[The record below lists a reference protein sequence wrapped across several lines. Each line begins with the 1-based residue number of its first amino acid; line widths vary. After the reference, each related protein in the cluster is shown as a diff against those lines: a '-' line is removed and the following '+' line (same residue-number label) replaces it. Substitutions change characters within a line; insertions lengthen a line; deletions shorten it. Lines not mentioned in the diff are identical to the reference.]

1 MYNNKREA
9 QKKEI
14 ITKNN
19 LFTINTNYNS
29 SEINKVMK
37 SSTNIFTHLSPLLT
51 ETLTSFSNPKINNN
65 LKTLISNNSRNKYF
79 QRNKNSMKLLKQK
92 SPINYLKTHS
102 NFHSIDNDIENE
114 YLLGPKNP
122 PSIFDKNN
130 LTSFYKISGDLKNS
144 NKSPEEKLLRDK
156 LFEKYEIKKNRYRNI
171 FKKNDNVYNLATQS
185 NFFHPK
191 GDNAHF
197 KIEIRYFKNFN
208 KATKTIDINKQLV
221 KRVNEMTN
229 FFLLQKYSQKI
240 ENNQMKK
247 YYEKK
252 MPKIHI
258 RVQTKKNKF
267 LKKSLDFEQLEND
280 EEKEKENENEK
291 KITTKKLRKK
301 KNEIFG
307 EKKVNSLGAIKLSYF
322 RKFAYN
328 GLIEPELIED
338 FPEIT
343 EHKEEKDLDD
353 KKKKELEK
361 IRKMNKLERHY
372 LSLKIV
378 KKINGFKPNSRVDFS
393 ITKFGNKIYLFGG
406 VSSKIYNEL
415 WTYNI
420 DTNKWDKIIY
430 DEKEEPI
437 PRKGHTSVIIKNTI
451 FIFGGETTKD
461 ATYEDLV
468 TYNIILNK
476 FYYPKISKKRKINQ
490 RKGHIMIGTN
500 QTFLIQGGID
510 LRTSTLENSAYIYN
524 IIDNYWERLDYR
536 GKPLP
541 YRAYHCCTMVS
552 SYINHTLS
560 AYTFY
565 SLPDDISDEVKSKI
579 RYEGIYIF
587 GGINEKKMYCNDLFI
602 LKTGNRPC
610 INIKPKISG
619 KPPEPR
625 IHAKM
630 LFIENYFFVIIHG
643 GIKINQTFCDNI
655 AVLNLENYN
664 WIKPIIDDEGGTEK
678 RLIGRTKHEIFFNN
692 DKLYILG
699 GLGDDNMLPLNFEI
713 VQFEVTGFFNNLLS
727 SEEDV

>member
-65 LKTLISNNSRNKYF
+65 LKTLISNNSRNRYF
-79 QRNKNSMKLLKQK
+79 QRNKNSMKLSKQK

-102 NFHSIDNDIENE
+102 NFYSIDNDIENE

-191 GDNAHF
+191 RDDAHF

-280 EEKEKENENEK
+280 EEKEKENENDK

>member
-1 MYNNKREA
+1 MYNNEREA

-14 ITKNN
+14 ISKNN

-102 NFHSIDNDIENE
+102 NFHSIDNDIDNE

-191 GDNAHF
+191 RDDAHF

-267 LKKSLDFEQLEND
+267 LKKSLDFEQIENN
-280 EEKEKENENEK
+280 EEKENENEK

-343 EHKEEKDLDD
+343 EQKEEKDLDD

-361 IRKMNKLERHY
+361 IRKMNKFERHY

-437 PRKGHTSVIIKNTI
+437 PRKGHTSVLIKNTI
-451 FIFGGETTKD
+451 FIFGGESTKD

-552 SYINHTLS
+552 SYMNHTLS

-655 AVLNLENYN
+655 VVLNLENYN
-664 WIKPIIDDEGGTEK
+664 WIKPIIDDEEGAEK

>member
-1 MYNNKREA
+1 MYNNES
-9 QKKEI
+9 QVTKKEI
-14 ITKNN
+14 TPQNN

-29 SEINKVMK
+29 TEINKVMK

-51 ETLTSFSNPKINNN
+51 ETLTSFSIHKNNES
-65 LKTLISNNSRNKYF
+65 LKTIIPNNSRNKYF
-79 QRNKNSMKLLKQK
+79 QRNKNAMKLSKPK
-92 SPINYLKTHS
+92 SNNYLKTQS
-102 NFHSIDNDIENE
+102 NFHSIDNDPE

-130 LTSFYKISGDLKNS
+130 LTSFYKMSGTLKNS

-156 LFEKYEIKKNRYRNI
+156 LFEKYEIKKNRYMHEL
-171 FKKNDNVYNLATQS
+171 KKNDNFYNLATQS
-185 NFFHPK
+185 NFFHPR
-191 GDNAHF
+191 GDNTHY
-197 KIEIRYFKNFN
+197 KIDIRYFKNFD

-229 FFLLQKYSQKI
+229 FFLLQKNSQKI
-240 ENNQMKK
+240 EKNQMKK

-252 MPKIHI
+252 MHKIHI
-258 RVQTKKNKF
+258 RVQTKKNNKF
-267 LKKSLDFEQLEND
+267 LKKSVDFEQVEHN
-280 EEKEKENENEK
+280 EEKENEK
-291 KITTKKLRKK
+291 KIHKKLKK
-301 KNEIFG
+301 KKDEIFG
-307 EKKVNSLGAIKLSYF
+307 EKKINSLGAIKLSYF

-338 FPEIT
+338 FPEII
-343 EHKEEKDLDD
+343 EKNEEKDVDD
-353 KKKKELEK
+353 KKKKEIEK
-361 IRKMNKLERHY
+361 MRKMSKLERHY

-378 KKINGFKPNSRVDFS
+378 KQINGFKPNSRVDFS
-393 ITKFGNKIYLFGG
+393 ITKFGNKIYLYGG

-415 WTYNI
+415 WTYDI

-430 DEKEEPI
+430 DEKEDPN

-451 FIFGGETTKD
+451 FIYGGESTKD

-510 LRTSTLENSAYIYN
+510 IRTSVLENSAYIYN
-524 IIDNYWERLDYR
+524 IYDNYWERLDYR

-541 YRAYHCCTMVS
+541 YRAYHCCTMVN
-552 SYINHTLS
+552 SYMNHTLS
-560 AYTFY
+560 TYTFY
-565 SLPDDISDEVKSKI
+565 SLPDDISDEVKSKV

-602 LKTGNRPC
+602 LKTGKRPC

-619 KPPEPR
+619 RPPEPR

-630 LFIENYFFVIIHG
+630 LFVENYFFVIIHG
-643 GIKINQTFCDNI
+643 GIRINQTFCDNI

-664 WIKPIIDDEGGTEK
+664 WIKPIIDDENGSEK
-678 RLIGRTKHEIFFNN
+678 RLIGRIKHEIFFNN

-699 GLGDDNMLPLNFEI
+699 GLGDENMLPLNFEI

-727 SEEDV
+727 SEEDL

>member
-1 MYNNKREA
+1 MYNNES
-9 QKKEI
+9 QVTKKEI
-14 ITKNN
+14 TPQNN

-29 SEINKVMK
+29 TEINKVMK

-51 ETLTSFSNPKINNN
+51 ETLTSFSIHKNNKS
-65 LKTLISNNSRNKYF
+65 LKSIIPNNSRNKFF
-79 QRNKNSMKLLKQK
+79 QRNKNAMKLSKPK
-92 SPINYLKTHS
+92 SINYLKTQS
-102 NFHSIDNDIENE
+102 NFHSIDNDPE

-130 LTSFYKISGDLKNS
+130 LTSFYKMSGTLKNS

-156 LFEKYEIKKNRYRNI
+156 LFEKYEIKKNRYMHEL
-171 FKKNDNVYNLATQS
+171 KKNDNFYNLATQS

-191 GDNAHF
+191 GDNTHY
-197 KIEIRYFKNFN
+197 KIDIRYFKNFD

-240 ENNQMKK
+240 EKNQMKK

-258 RVQTKKNKF
+258 RVQTKKTNKF
-267 LKKSLDFEQLEND
+267 LKKSVDFEQVEHN
-280 EEKEKENENEK
+280 EEKENEK
-291 KITTKKLRKK
+291 KIHKKLKK
-301 KNEIFG
+301 KKDEIFG
-307 EKKVNSLGAIKLSYF
+307 EKKINSLGAIKLSYF

-338 FPEIT
+338 FPEII
-343 EHKEEKDLDD
+343 EKNEEKDVDD
-353 KKKKELEK
+353 KKKKEIEK
-361 IRKMNKLERHY
+361 MRKMSKLERHY

-378 KKINGFKPNSRVDFS
+378 KQINGFKPNSRVDFS
-393 ITKFGNKIYLFGG
+393 ITKFGNKIYLYGG

-415 WTYNI
+415 WTYDI

-430 DEKEEPI
+430 DEKEDPT

-451 FIFGGETTKD
+451 FIYGGESSKDTTS
-461 ATYEDLV
+461 EDLV

-510 LRTSTLENSAYIYN
+510 IRTSVLENSAYIYN
-524 IIDNYWERLDYR
+524 IYDNYWERLDYR

-541 YRAYHCCTMVS
+541 YRAYHCCTMVN
-552 SYINHTLS
+552 SYMNHTLS
-560 AYTFY
+560 TYTFY
-565 SLPDDISDEVKSKI
+565 SLPDDISDEVKSKV
-579 RYEGIYIF
+579 RYEGVYIF
-587 GGINEKKMYCNDLFI
+587 GGINEKKIYCNDLFI
-602 LKTGNRPC
+602 LKTGKRPC

-619 KPPEPR
+619 RPPEPR

-630 LFIENYFFVIIHG
+630 LFVENYFFVIIHG
-643 GIKINQTFCDNI
+643 GIRINQTFCDNI

-664 WIKPIIDDEGGTEK
+664 WIKPIIDDENGSEK
-678 RLIGRTKHEIFFNN
+678 RLVGRIKHEIFFNN

-699 GLGDDNMLPLNFEI
+699 GLGDENMLPLNFEI

-727 SEEDV
+727 SEEDL

>member
-1 MYNNKREA
+1 MYNNEREA

-14 ITKNN
+14 ISKNN

-79 QRNKNSMKLLKQK
+79 QRNKNSMKLSKQK

-191 GDNAHF
+191 RDDAHF

-267 LKKSLDFEQLEND
+267 LKKSLDFEQIENN
-280 EEKEKENENEK
+280 EEKENENEK

-343 EHKEEKDLDD
+343 EQKEEKDLDD

-361 IRKMNKLERHY
+361 IRKMNKFERHY

-437 PRKGHTSVIIKNTI
+437 PRKGHTSVLIKNTI
-451 FIFGGETTKD
+451 FIFGGESTKD

-510 LRTSTLENSAYIYN
+510 LRTSTLVNSAYIYN

>member
-1 MYNNKREA
+1 MYNNEREA

-14 ITKNN
+14 ISKNN

-191 GDNAHF
+191 RDDAHF

-267 LKKSLDFEQLEND
+267 LKKSLDFEQIENN
-280 EEKEKENENEK
+280 EEKENENEK

-343 EHKEEKDLDD
+343 EQKEEKDLDD

-361 IRKMNKLERHY
+361 IRKMNKFERHY

-437 PRKGHTSVIIKNTI
+437 PRKGHTSVLIKNTI
-451 FIFGGETTKD
+451 FIFGGESTKD

-510 LRTSTLENSAYIYN
+510 IRTSTLENSAYIYN

-552 SYINHTLS
+552 SYMNHTLS

-664 WIKPIIDDEGGTEK
+664 WIKPIIDDEDGTEK

-727 SEEDV
+727 SEEDL

>member
-1 MYNNKREA
+1 MYNNEREA

-14 ITKNN
+14 ISKNN

-51 ETLTSFSNPKINNN
+51 ETLTSFFNPKINNN

-191 GDNAHF
+191 RDDAHF

-267 LKKSLDFEQLEND
+267 LKKSLDFEQIENN
-280 EEKEKENENEK
+280 EEKENENEK

-343 EHKEEKDLDD
+343 EQKEEKDLDD

-361 IRKMNKLERHY
+361 IRKMNKFERHY

-437 PRKGHTSVIIKNTI
+437 PRKGHTSVLIKNTI
-451 FIFGGETTKD
+451 FIFGGESPKD

-552 SYINHTLS
+552 SYMNHTLS

-727 SEEDV
+727 SEEDL

>member
-1 MYNNKREA
+1 MYNNES
-9 QKKEI
+9 QVTKKEI
-14 ITKNN
+14 IPQNN

-29 SEINKVMK
+29 TEINKVMK

-51 ETLTSFSNPKINNN
+51 ETLTSFSIHKNNKS
-65 LKTLISNNSRNKYF
+65 LKTIIPNNSRNKYF
-79 QRNKNSMKLLKQK
+79 QRTKNAMKLSKPK
-92 SPINYLKTHS
+92 NTNYLKTQS
-102 NFHSIDNDIENE
+102 NFHSIDNDPE

-130 LTSFYKISGDLKNS
+130 LTSFYKMSGTLKNS

-156 LFEKYEIKKNRYRNI
+156 LFEKYEIKKNRYI
-171 FKKNDNVYNLATQS
+171 HELKKNDNFYNLATQS
-185 NFFHPK
+185 NFFHPR
-191 GDNAHF
+191 GDNTHY
-197 KIEIRYFKNFN
+197 KIDIRYFKNFD
-208 KATKTIDINKQLV
+208 KASKTIDINKQLV

-229 FFLLQKYSQKI
+229 FFLLQKYTQKI
-240 ENNQMKK
+240 EKNQMKK

-258 RVQTKKNKF
+258 RVQTKKTNKF
-267 LKKSLDFEQLEND
+267 LKKSVDFEQVEHN
-280 EEKEKENENEK
+280 EEKENEK
-291 KITTKKLRKK
+291 KIHKKLKK
-301 KNEIFG
+301 KKDEIFG
-307 EKKVNSLGAIKLSYF
+307 EKKINSLGAIKLSYF

-338 FPEIT
+338 FPEII
-343 EHKEEKDLDD
+343 EKNEEKDVDD
-353 KKKKELEK
+353 KKKKEIEK
-361 IRKMNKLERHY
+361 MRKMSKLERHY

-378 KKINGFKPNSRVDFS
+378 KQINGFKPNSRVDFS
-393 ITKFGNKIYLFGG
+393 ITKFGNKIYLYGG

-415 WTYNI
+415 WTYDI

-430 DEKEEPI
+430 DEKEDPT

-451 FIFGGETTKD
+451 FIYGGESSKDTTS
-461 ATYEDLV
+461 EDLV

-510 LRTSTLENSAYIYN
+510 IRTSVLENSAYIYN
-524 IIDNYWERLDYR
+524 IYDNYWERLDYR

-541 YRAYHCCTMVS
+541 YRAYHCCTMVN
-552 SYINHTLS
+552 SYMNHTLS
-560 AYTFY
+560 TYTFY
-565 SLPDDISDEVKSKI
+565 SLPDDISDEVKSKV

-602 LKTGNRPC
+602 LKTGKRPC

-619 KPPEPR
+619 RPPEPR

-630 LFIENYFFVIIHG
+630 LFVENYFFVIIHG
-643 GIKINQTFCDNI
+643 GIRINQTFCDNI

-664 WIKPIIDDEGGTEK
+664 WIKPIIDDENGSEK
-678 RLIGRTKHEIFFNN
+678 RLVGRIKHEIFFNN

-699 GLGDDNMLPLNFEI
+699 GLGDENMLPLNFEI

-727 SEEDV
+727 SEEDL

>member
-1 MYNNKREA
+1 M
-9 QKKEI
+9 
-14 ITKNN
+14 
-19 LFTINTNYNS
+19 
-29 SEINKVMK
+29 
-37 SSTNIFTHLSPLLT
+37 
-51 ETLTSFSNPKINNN
+51 
-65 LKTLISNNSRNKYF
+65 
-79 QRNKNSMKLLKQK
+79 
-92 SPINYLKTHS
+92 
-102 NFHSIDNDIENE
+102 
-114 YLLGPKNP
+114 
-122 PSIFDKNN
+122 
-130 LTSFYKISGDLKNS
+130 
-144 NKSPEEKLLRDK
+144 
-156 LFEKYEIKKNRYRNI
+156 
-171 FKKNDNVYNLATQS
+171 
-185 NFFHPK
+185 
-191 GDNAHF
+191 
-197 KIEIRYFKNFN
+197 
-208 KATKTIDINKQLV
+208 
-221 KRVNEMTN
+221 
-229 FFLLQKYSQKI
+229 
-240 ENNQMKK
+240 
-247 YYEKK
+247 
-252 MPKIHI
+252 
-258 RVQTKKNKF
+258 
-267 LKKSLDFEQLEND
+267 KKSLDFEQLENG
-280 EEKEKENENEK
+280 EEKENENDK

-361 IRKMNKLERHY
+361 IRKMNKFERHY

-552 SYINHTLS
+552 SYMNHTLS

>member
-1 MYNNKREA
+1 MYNNEREA

-14 ITKNN
+14 ISKNN

-122 PSIFDKNN
+122 PSIIDKNN
-130 LTSFYKISGDLKNS
+130 LTSFYKISGNLKNS

-191 GDNAHF
+191 RDDAHF

-280 EEKEKENENEK
+280 EEKEKENENDK

>member
-1 MYNNKREA
+1 MYNNES
-9 QKKEI
+9 QVTKKEI
-14 ITKNN
+14 IPQNN

-79 QRNKNSMKLLKQK
+79 QRNKNSMKLSKQK

-191 GDNAHF
+191 RDDAHF

-280 EEKEKENENEK
+280 EEKEKENENDK

-437 PRKGHTSVIIKNTI
+437 PRKGHTSVLIKNTI
-451 FIFGGETTKD
+451 FIFGGESTKE

-476 FYYPKISKKRKINQ
+476 FYYPRISKKRKINQ

-510 LRTSTLENSAYIYN
+510 IRTSTLENSAYIYN

-552 SYINHTLS
+552 SYMNHTLS

-587 GGINEKKMYCNDLFI
+587 GGIN
-602 LKTGNRPC
+602 
-610 INIKPKISG
+610 
-619 KPPEPR
+619 
-625 IHAKM
+625 
-630 LFIENYFFVIIHG
+630 
-643 GIKINQTFCDNI
+643 
-655 AVLNLENYN
+655 
-664 WIKPIIDDEGGTEK
+664 
-678 RLIGRTKHEIFFNN
+678 
-692 DKLYILG
+692 
-699 GLGDDNMLPLNFEI
+699 
-713 VQFEVTGFFNNLLS
+713 
-727 SEEDV
+727 